1 MHPLDYYYDELVD
14 IIYKIPLSADGWQ
27 PFVRRVNTLLNS
39 SSIHVLAID
48 LEKDVFSFSNCSGLL
63 SDDLLTIAELQ
74 YLRYPIGEDPRLVEF
89 FSSDERP
96 DWYQCHHKITE
107 EEVNNSALY
116 QNILL
121 PIDMR
126 YTSMHDIYS
135 DEKLCVLI
143 GINTS
148 KERGYL
154 SDDELKFLD
163 RLLVH
168 LNRVVLLQR
177 KLYEFSANSIVGY
190 NLINKLSKPVLL
202 LNLSGQVVHY
212 NDAVKKVCKNN
223 LIIKIENDKLVL
235 PKPYDLKLAENL
247 SYFETYFK
255 KSRVLGNQKFEDSC
269 IKITSTDGDTLYI
282 FSTFLVSENEMKM
295 FGIRPLVMLTLYDP
309 SHTETLDLNFLC
321 TTFHL
326 TPAESKLALMLV
338 DGFLLKEIS
347 QKNNVNV
354 DTVRKQLQSIYKK
367 TGTNRQS
374 DLVKLL
380 INMPKFL
387 GES

>member
-14 IIYKIPLSADGWQ
+14 IIYKVPLSADGWQ
-27 PFVRRVNTLLNS
+27 PFVKRVNTLLNA

-48 LEKDVFSFSNCSGLL
+48 LKKDVFSFSNCSGSL
-63 SDDLLTIAELQ
+63 SDDLLTVAELQ
-74 YLRYPIGEDPRLVEF
+74 YLRYPIGDDPRMVDF
-89 FSSDERP
+89 FSTDERL

-107 EEVNNSALY
+107 EVVGNTALY

-126 YTSMHDIYS
+126 YTSMHDIYR
-135 DEKLCVLI
+135 DEKICVMI

-148 KERGYL
+148 RERGYL
-154 SDDELKFLD
+154 SEEELKFLD
-163 RLLVH
+163 RLLMH
-168 LNRVVLLQR
+168 LKRVVLLQR

-212 NDAVKKVCKNN
+212 NDAVKKVCENN
-223 LIIKIENDKLVL
+223 SIIKIENDKLVL
-235 PKPYDLKLAENL
+235 PKPYDLQLAENL
-247 SYFETYFK
+247 NYFESFFK
-255 KSRVLGNQKFEDSC
+255 KNRVLGNQKIEDSC
-269 IKITSTDGDTLYI
+269 IKITSIDGETIYI

-321 TTFHL
+321 ATFHL

-380 INMPKFL
+380 INMPKFM